1 MGIIARQAALNT
13 LLSYVGIGLGF
24 VNVVLLY
31 PKVLAADEFGLTR
44 LMVSIATIAAQ
55 VAQLGAENTVIRY
68 YPYFRDPQRNDR
80 GLLGMLLLFG
90 TVVGLLAMLVIGVF
104 HGLLSEIFSD
114 RNALYDRYGLLVL
127 PLVLSEVYFILLR
140 SYSRSLRRTVQPGFI
155 REFVLRILQTGL
167 ILFQAWKPMPFT
179 WFMALYTCLFLICTV
194 TLAAD
199 LFRAGYFKLGWAER
213 WLPSR
218 LRRSMITYSGFT
230 LSASI
235 AGIVLGNMD
244 QLMIGALLSDG
255 LRYVAHYAV
264 GFYFGSV
271 IAAPGRALG
280 QVAVPLLADAW
291 KRNDKRMI
299 ADLYRRSALV
309 QTVISGFL
317 FLLLWACV
325 DDLFLLL
332 PAEYA
337 AASEVAVLIGLAY
350 LLTSAIG
357 LSAGIISMSRAYHLD
372 AWSSLAML
380 LVNVVA
386 NFFLIR
392 NFGISGAAWATLMA
406 LTVVNAYRT
415 HFLRKKFGLWPFGMG
430 TTKVAALLIAIG
442 CLMSL
447 VPAMGGIWMDMI
459 LRAVLISVIFWP
471 GVYFLGLVPDLLAM
485 VKNNRSGATS
495 VSEKE
500 VP

>member
-1 MGIIARQAALNT
+1 M
-13 LLSYVGIGLGF
+13 
-24 VNVVLLY
+24 
-31 PKVLAADEFGLTR
+31 
-44 LMVSIATIAAQ
+44 
-55 VAQLGAENTVIRY
+55 
-68 YPYFRDPQRNDR
+68 
-80 GLLGMLLLFG
+80 
-90 TVVGLLAMLVIGVF
+90 
-104 HGLLSEIFSD
+104 
-114 RNALYDRYGLLVL
+114 
-127 PLVLSEVYFILLR
+127 VLSEVYFILLR

-179 WFMALYTCLFLICTV
+179 WFMALYTCLFLSCTV
-194 TLAAD
+194 ALAAD

-471 GVYFLGLVPDLLAM
+471 GVYFRGLVPDLVAM